1 MDKVL
6 VEVFVPLLD
15 RSFDL
20 FLPAASP
27 MYEVLELMEKA
38 VTEMSDG
45 RFIATD
51 NTTLCYREDGAILNT
66 PGEKVIRSKVKTITI
81 TANKFLKE
89 KYDPGFIKGMDP

>member
-15 RSFDL
+15 RSFDM

-51 NTTLCYREDGAILNT
+51 NTTLCYREDGAILNINLSVYELEIHNGT
-66 PGEKVIRSKVKTITI
+66 KLMLI
-81 TANKFLKE
+81 
-89 KYDPGFIKGMDP
+89 